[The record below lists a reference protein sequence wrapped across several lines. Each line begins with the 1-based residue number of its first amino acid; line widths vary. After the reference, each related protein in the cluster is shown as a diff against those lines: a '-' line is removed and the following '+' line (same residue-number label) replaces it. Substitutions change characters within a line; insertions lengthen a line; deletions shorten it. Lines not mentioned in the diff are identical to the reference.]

1 LASPATL
8 CLTALPGIPTI
19 AAGDDLARLVLEAA
33 GRAAIALAAGD
44 ILILAQKVVS
54 KAEGRRV
61 RLADVQPSARARDL
75 AATVEKDPRLVEL
88 ILQESQEVLRAK
100 PGVLV
105 VVHRLGFVLANAGID
120 ASNVDDGEPDASVL
134 LLPVDPD
141 ASAERL
147 RLSLSAAAGLA
158 LGIVIND
165 SFGRA
170 WRLGTVGTAIGLAG
184 LPGLVDLRGRP
195 DRNGRTLRVSELGAA
210 DELAA
215 AASLLMGQ
223 GDEGRPVVHARGFPY
238 APRPGRA
245 SELLRPPHL
254 DLFRR

>member
-1 LASPATL
+1 MTVPTVLS
-8 CLTALPGIPTI
+8 LTALPDIPTVV
-19 AAGDDLARLVLEAA
+19 AGTDLVRLVLDAA
-33 GRAAIALAAGD
+33 GRGGVALAPGD
-44 ILILAQKVVS
+44 VLVLAQKIVS

-61 RLADVQPSARARDL
+61 RLAEVSPSARAREL
-75 AATVEKDPRLVEL
+75 AGTVEKDPRLVEL
-88 ILQESQEVLRAK
+88 ILQESQEVLRAR
-100 PGVLV
+100 PGVIIT
-105 VVHRLGFVLANAGID
+105 VHRLGFVLANAGID
-120 ASNVDDGEPDASVL
+120 ASNVEGGEGDDSVL
-134 LLPVDPD
+134 LLPADPD

-147 RLSLSAAAGLA
+147 RRGLYAATGVT
-158 LGIVIND
+158 LGIVVND

-195 DRNGRTLRVSELGAA
+195 DRNGRLLRVSEVGAA

-238 APRPGRA
+238 APRAGRA
-245 SELLRPPHL
+245 SELLRPAQL

>member
-1 LASPATL
+1 MASPATL
-8 CLTALPGIPTI
+8 CLTALPGIPTV
-19 AAGDDLARLVLEAA
+19 AAGDDLARLVLDAA

-44 ILILAQKVVS
+44 ILILAQKIVS

-61 RLADVQPSARARDL
+61 RLADVSPSARARDL
-75 AATVEKDPRLVEL
+75 AGTVDKDPRLVEL

-120 ASNVDDGEPDASVL
+120 ASNVEDDASVL

-147 RLSLSAAAGLA
+147 RASLSATACVA
-158 LGIVIND
+158 LGVVIND

-195 DRNGRTLRVSELGAA
+195 DRNGRALRVSELGAA

-223 GDEGRPVVHARGFPY
+223 GDEGRPVIHARGFPY
-238 APRPGRA
+238 AARAGRA
-245 SELLRPPHL
+245 RELLRPPQL

>member
-1 LASPATL
+1 MAGPAVL
-8 CLTALPGIPTI
+8 SLTALPGIPTV
-19 AAGDDLARLVLEAA
+19 AAGADLARLVLDAA
-33 GRAAIALAAGD
+33 ERGGISLAAGD
-44 ILILAQKVVS
+44 ILILAQKIVS

-61 RLADVQPSARARDL
+61 RLADVSPSARARDL
-75 AATVEKDPRLVEL
+75 ARTVEKDPRLVEL

-100 PGVLV
+100 PGVLI

-120 ASNVDDGEPDASVL
+120 ASNVEDGERDESVL
-134 LLPVDPD
+134 LLPADPD

-147 RLSLSAAAGLA
+147 RLRLSAAAGVA

-195 DRNGRTLRVSELGAA
+195 DRDGRALRVSELGAA

-223 GDEGRPVVHARGFPY
+223 GDEGRPVIHARGFPY
-238 APRPGRA
+238 APRAGCA
-245 SELLRPPHL
+245 SELLRPPLL

>member
-1 LASPATL
+1 MPGDAALS
-8 CLTALPGIPTI
+8 LTALPGIPTV
-19 AAGDDLARLVLEAA
+19 APGADLARLVLDGAERA
-33 GRAAIALAAGD
+33 GIALADGD
-44 ILILAQKVVS
+44 ILVLAQKIVS

-61 RLADVQPSARARDL
+61 RLADVSPSPRAQELAR
-75 AATVEKDPRLVEL
+75 TVEKDARLVEL
-88 ILQESQEVLRAK
+88 ILQESQEVLRAR
-100 PGVLV
+100 PGVVV

-120 ASNVDDGEPDASVL
+120 ASNVEGGGDESVL
-134 LLPVDPD
+134 LLPADPD

-147 RLSLSAAAGLA
+147 RRA
-158 LGIVIND
+158 LGGATGRALGVVIND

-184 LPGLVDLRGRP
+184 LPGLIDLRGRP
-195 DRNGRTLRVSELGAA
+195 DRSGRVLRVTELGAA

-223 GDEGRPVVHARGFPY
+223 GDEGRPIIHVRGFPY
-238 APRPGRA
+238 ALREGRA
-245 SELLRPPHL
+245 SELLRPAQL

>member
-1 LASPATL
+1 MPGDAALS
-8 CLTALPGIPTI
+8 LTALPGIPTV
-19 AAGDDLARLVLEAA
+19 APGADLARLVLDGVERA
-33 GRAAIALAAGD
+33 GIALADGD
-44 ILILAQKVVS
+44 ILVLAQKIVS

-61 RLADVQPSARARDL
+61 RLADVSPSPRAQELAR
-75 AATVEKDPRLVEL
+75 TVEKDARLVEL
-88 ILQESQEVLRAK
+88 ILQEAQEVLRAR

-120 ASNVDDGEPDASVL
+120 ASNVEGGGDESVL
-134 LLPVDPD
+134 LLPADPD

-147 RLSLSAAAGLA
+147 RRALCGATGRA
-158 LGIVIND
+158 LGVVIND

-184 LPGLVDLRGRP
+184 LPGLIDLRGRP
-195 DRNGRTLRVSELGAA
+195 DRSGRVLRVTELGAA

-223 GDEGRPVVHARGFPY
+223 GDEGRPIIHVRGFPY
-238 APRPGRA
+238 ALREGRA
-245 SELLRPPHL
+245 SELLRPAQL

>member
-1 LASPATL
+1 VASPATL
-8 CLTALPGIPTI
+8 CLTALPGIPTV
-19 AAGDDLARLVLEAA
+19 AEGDDLARLVVDAA
-33 GRAAIALAAGD
+33 GRAALVLAAGD
-44 ILILAQKVVS
+44 ILILAQKIVS

-61 RLADVQPSARARDL
+61 CLADVSPSARARDL

-88 ILQESQEVLRAK
+88 ILQESREVLRAK

-120 ASNVDDGEPDASVL
+120 ASNVEHDESVL

-147 RLSLSAAAGLA
+147 RVGLSAAAGIA
-158 LGIVIND
+158 LGVVIND

-195 DRNGRTLRVSELGAA
+195 DRNGRALRVSELGAA

-223 GDEGRPVVHARGFPY
+223 GDEGRPVIHARGFPY
-238 APRPGRA
+238 APRAGRA
-245 SELLRPPHL
+245 SELLRPPQL